1 MKQFLKVTGY
11 VVLCTVLLIYL
22 AFLLILPRITDL
34 NKYKPGLQKLVK
46 DNINLTLDFD
56 DARLITTPFL
66 ETGVK
71 ADNITMN
78 LPDGSNLFKAD
89 SLRGKIFLPSLLGL
103 TVRISGVDVK
113 SPELNLEIP
122 DGEKLKISRVYEDL
136 VNKKRK
142 EQLTHKPTLTEKE
155 EKALIDP
162 SKIKIIVPAVKLNNY
177 KAQINDTKAGHSLT
191 LKGEQLNLGYFNG
204 KFAKIKTDAQLLSDN
219 NTNITAN
226 IDINTFLPQFEQKE
240 EDIDNEA
247 VFSLPFINPVEVFQD
262 YDLKSDINAKLKIR
276 QGKADNKIWTKGFLN
291 INNTTLKLSG
301 TELPESYFRLKAKGY
316 RANVDTN
323 LYVTNDE
330 YLHILGRINYGKHPS
345 VDISVNSPAVQFSNL
360 LNITKAYLD
369 SVNVKNDIANMSAD
383 GYFLSNFKLKTNFKD
398 IRSNGKFVIR
408 NGNISHQN
416 IGLVFNDINAN
427 LFFDDNAFNVRDTHM
442 LINNKILGVS
452 GKIDP
457 NTNTTNINISADKI
471 PIKGLYLAFMPK
483 EIKNAYD
490 LKSGNLTIDTKITGE
505 IKETATLLKLKFE
518 DFILSDKAGNFTL
531 ENKAARLGFANYK
544 GVIRGRF
551 KNYDFKLNLPK
562 LNSTITDETVIA
574 DINRKDI
581 NFKDSE
587 ILFNEKSSI
596 VFNGEIKDYL
606 YNPHTRI
613 NVSGGVA
620 DTDIKTLIG
629 NQIAPYLDSAGI
641 IPLKAKFDSKGDRTD
656 LTLQVKATPLS
667 YISPVLIYDFAGKQ
681 ALFQLKARKEG
692 DEIKIKKS
700 GLYLRKH
707 DAPFNDRL
715 SINLLNAREVI
726 SVRAIISNLST
737 KPFINLFKIRIPK
750 DLEGSIYKLQNSG
763 FTFGGGLFA
772 FGKVTS
778 PSIKGNFYIR
788 DLTIPELYTNV
799 RDIDINLS
807 SKDLKIGIKDV
818 NANGSDFNIDILSS
832 WKNLSKSQ
840 ISNVRINSRLINL
853 DKLTQIT
860 EALTEVLPQSTAT
873 STTTKNADIPL
884 EILDGI
890 INLNR
895 IKTGD
900 ITVRNTTSKISL
912 AKNVLYF
919 DNLKTHPICG
929 YVDGKAAVNLITYE
943 LMAKVQGRDFDME
956 KVLLDTMQ
964 MKDMLSGN
972 MRFIA
977 DIKMKGLE
985 LEEQLKS
992 LKGYVDFD
1000 IKDGQLGPFGKF
1012 ENFLMAENLRE
1023 NAFFSSTIGS
1033 IIKNIVTID
1042 TSHFNSMFGHLT
1054 FNDGFVQL
1062 APIKT
1067 QGDVM
1072 SMYIAGKIGLIDNS
1086 ADMKTRGK
1094 LASTF
1099 SDSLGPLANINPVNL
1114 VKNTP
1119 GLNIVAAK
1127 TFSIFCEQISQEE
1140 LDALPSLAE
1149 NKSDDY
1155 ATKFQIILRGDTRK
1169 PLKMIKSFKWL
1180 ALDSE
1185 IESAQNFVDTIPIP
1199 QAGEENLS
1207 VEEIIKIRNLQT
1219 SQPKPT
1225 EVVEKKQSKSLF
1237 KKIFKK

>member
-11 VVLCTVLLIYL
+11 VLLCTGLLIYL
-22 AFLLILPRITDL
+22 AFLIVLPRITDL
-34 NKYKPGLQKLVK
+34 NKYKPELQKLVK
-46 DNINLTLDFD
+46 DNTNLTLDFKN
-56 DARLITTPFL
+56 ARLITTPFL

-71 ADNITMN
+71 ADNITIE
-78 LPDGSNLFKAD
+78 LPDGSNLFKAE
-89 SLRGKIFLPSLLGL
+89 SLRGKVFLPSLLGL
-103 TVRISGVDVK
+103 TVRVSGADVN
-113 SPELNLEIP
+113 SPELNLEIS
-122 DGEKLKISRVYEDL
+122 DSEKLKISKVFEDL
-136 VNKKRK
+136 VNQKRK
-142 EQLTHKPTLTEKE
+142 EQLTPKPTLTEKE
-155 EKALIDP
+155 EHTLIDP
-162 SKIKIIVPAVKLNNY
+162 SKIKIIVPALKLNNY
-177 KAQINDTKAGHSLT
+177 KAQVNDTKTGHSLT
-191 LKGEQLNLGYFNG
+191 LKGDQLKLGYFNG

-226 IDINTFLPQFEQKE
+226 IDINTFLPQFEPKE

-247 VFSLPFINPVEVFQD
+247 VFALPFINPVEVYQN
-262 YDLKSDINAKLKIR
+262 YNLKSNIDAKLKVR
-276 QGKADNKIWTKGFLN
+276 QDKTDNKIWTKGFLN
-291 INNTTLKLSG
+291 IDNTTLTLSG
-301 TELPESYFRLKAKGY
+301 TELPESYFKLKAKGY
-316 RANVDTN
+316 RTNIDTN
-323 LYVTNDE
+323 LYVTNNE
-330 YLHILGRINYGKHPS
+330 YLHVLGGINYGKHPS
-345 VDISVNSPAVQFSNL
+345 VDISVNSPAVHFNNL
-360 LNITKAYLD
+360 LNITRAYFD
-369 SVNVKNDIANMSAD
+369 SIHVRNDIANMSAD

-408 NGNISHQN
+408 NGNISHKN
-416 IGLVFNDINAN
+416 IGLVFNNINAN
-427 LFFDDNAFNVRDTHM
+427 LLFDDNTFNVRDTHM
-442 LINNKILGVS
+442 LINDRTLEVS

-457 NTNTTNINISADKI
+457 ASNTTNINISADKI
-471 PIKGLYLAFMPK
+471 PLKGLYSAFMPK

-505 IKETATLLKLKFE
+505 IKETATLLKLKLE
-518 DFILSDKAGNFTL
+518 DFILSDRTGNFTL
-531 ENKAARLGFANYK
+531 ENKSSRLGFANSR

-551 KNYDFKLNLPK
+551 KNEDFKLNLPK

-574 DINRKDI
+574 DINKKDI

-587 ILFNEKSSI
+587 ILFNQKSSI

-613 NVSGGVA
+613 NVSGGLA
-620 DTDIKTLIG
+620 DSDLKTLIG
-629 NQIAPYLDSAGI
+629 NQISPYLDSTGE
-641 IPLKAKFDSKGDRTD
+641 IPVKAKFDSKGDKTD
-656 LTLQVKATPLS
+656 LTIQIKATPLS

-681 ALFQLKARKEG
+681 ALFQLKAHKEG

-737 KPFINLFKIRIPK
+737 KPFINLLKVRIPK
-750 DLEGSIYKLQNSG
+750 DLEGSICKLQNSG

-788 DLTIPELYTNV
+788 NLTMPELYTNI

-807 SKDLKIGIKDV
+807 SKDLKAGIKDV
-818 NANGSDFNIDILSS
+818 NANGSDFNIDIITS
-832 WKNLSKSQ
+832 WKNLSESK
-840 ISNVRINSRLINL
+840 ISNVKVNSRLINL

-860 EALTEVLPQSTAT
+860 EALTEILPPQTESV
-873 STTTKNADIPL
+873 TKAAADIPV
-884 EILDGI
+884 EILDGT

-912 AKNVLYF
+912 AKNTLYLN
-919 DNLKTHPICG
+919 NLKTHPIGG

-943 LMAKVQGRDFDME
+943 LMAKVHGRDFDIE

-977 DIKMKGLE
+977 DIKLKGLT
-985 LEEQLKS
+985 LEEQLKT

-1042 TSHFNSMFGHLT
+1042 TSHFNNMFGHLT
-1054 FNDGFVQL
+1054 FNDGFAEL
-1062 APIKT
+1062 SPIKT

-1140 LDALPSLAE
+1140 LEALPSLAE

-1219 SQPKPT
+1219 TQPKPT